1 MDGCVYRTKDGE
13 CDLYSEGGKF
23 HAWCDFENCNEKH
36 QSNADR
42 IRSMTDKD
50 MAMFLRS
57 LTECVR
63 CPAWDRDG
71 EYDMRPC
78 YTGKQSC
85 SYMWL
90 SWLKERAKDE

>member
-1 MDGCVYRTKDGE
+1 MKADREIKVRCSACGHLTRIPTVT
-13 CDLYSEGGKF
+13 
-23 HAWCDFENCNEKH
+23 
-36 QSNADR
+36 NADR

-63 CPAWDRDG
+63 CPAWERDG

-78 YTGKQSC
+78 YTGKHSC

-90 SWLKERAKDE
+90 LWLKEEVKE

>member
-1 MDGCVYRTKDGE
+1 MDE
-13 CDLYSEGGKF
+13 CKVCANADNEYCF
-23 HAWCDFENCNEKH
+23 ACDNGNHFKPIT
-36 QSNADR
+36 NADR

-90 SWLKERAKDE
+90 SWLKEEVKEE